1 MMSMKSMK
9 KMMKLRKITI
19 LRRKSL
25 ETIDALIEQKRRTI
39 KGLKSRQE
47 KLCGELRELQQE
59 RDAIQAM
66 KILSALKKCRRCV
79 ATRY

>member
-1 MMSMKSMK
+1 M
-9 KMMKLRKITI
+9 

-25 ETIDALIEQKRRTI
+25 DTIDALIEQKRRTI
-39 KGLKSRQE
+39 KGLKARQE

-59 RDAIQAM
+59 RNAIQAM
-66 KILSALKKCRRCV
+66 EILSAFEQSRRSL

>member
-1 MMSMKSMK
+1 MIMKSMK
-9 KMMKLRKITI
+9 KMMKLKRITM

-25 ETIDALIEQKRRTI
+25 ETIDALIKQKRRTI
-39 KGLKSRQE
+39 KRLKAMQE